1 MLNLTVIM
9 KMQIKTTWFRFPPIR
24 LFKKKTAISGY
35 GKDGGYAGEMGGIYH
50 TDDYVPILF
59 KVVNEY

>member
-9 KMQIKTTWFRFPPIR
+9 KMQIKTIWFRFPPIR

-35 GKDGGYAGEMGGIYH
+35 GKDGGYAGGERGGGVGLASSYF
-50 TDDYVPILF
+50 VG
-59 KVVNEY
+59 V